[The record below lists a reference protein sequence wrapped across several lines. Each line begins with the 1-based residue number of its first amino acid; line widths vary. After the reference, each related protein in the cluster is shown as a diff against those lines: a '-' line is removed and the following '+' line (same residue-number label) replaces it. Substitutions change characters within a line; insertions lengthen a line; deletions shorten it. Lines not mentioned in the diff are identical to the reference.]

1 MHQCSIPDH
10 VRDQNLLSLHW
21 LDVNGDEITIRNDHH
36 LEHAAYMTKRIPYD
50 TLEIEVWYKICILL
64 NHIGNISKL
73 TKNV

>member
-10 VRDQNLLSLHW
+10 VRDQNLLSLYW

-64 NHIGNISKL
+64 ND
-73 TKNV
+73 